1 MKHPSLLKTLALACG
16 VALSATAVTSCS
28 STISPVKAADRIG
41 SGSDVYVFS
50 SNDSSSPSARHCNEA
65 GQLPER
71 AARGLRAW
79 LKNATIQHHS
89 YVYPQY
95 YLTVP
100 SEKGKQDS
108 VWAICSDG
116 HGNLVGVLIPRD
128 GVPAWDLPNLGD
140 YRVYVCDTV
149 DRKDLSKAIMDS
161 LADAGYDSYRIESRK
176 SAGLT
181 QRRFL
186 LSKPMT
192 DEEAQAERARL
203 QEAYKRAQEAKAA
216 RATSGDG
223 FSGDEDFVPSDLDLD
238 LGMDGDGDDAAGSS
252 DETDESSGD
261 DTTDL
266 DL

>member
-16 VALSATAVTSCS
+16 VALSATAVSSCS
-28 STISPVKAADRIG
+28 STLSPVKAADRIG

-50 SNDSSSPSARHCNEA
+50 SNDASSPSARHCNEA

-89 YVYPQY
+89 SVYPQY

-100 SEKGKQDS
+100 RGNGKQDS

-176 SAGLT
+176 SSGLT

-216 RATSGDG
+216 HAASGG
-223 FSGDEDFVPSDLDLD
+223 SVGGDDDFVPSDLDLD
-238 LGMDGDGDDAAGSS
+238 LGIDDGGDDASGSS
-252 DETDESSGD
+252 DEVPTD